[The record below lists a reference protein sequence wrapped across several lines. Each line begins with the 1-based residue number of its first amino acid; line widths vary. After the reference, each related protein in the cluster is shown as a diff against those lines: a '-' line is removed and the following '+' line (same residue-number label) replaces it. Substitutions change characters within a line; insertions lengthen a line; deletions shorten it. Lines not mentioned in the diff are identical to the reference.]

1 MVTSAIPPREDGRAI
16 KRCAASRA
24 LGVVV
29 TVHVEG
35 GEASEGVQE
44 VPQPQPERA
53 LRALRRR
60 RPLGLHRGENPPD
73 VRAAVFEA
81 AVLPEGEV
89 AVAVCP
95 NPCAVWCD
103 QIHVL
108 YLERVR
114 GPATN
119 LFDPPSAAV
128 V

>member
-1 MVTSAIPPREDGRAI
+1 MVTSAIPPREGGRAI

-35 GEASEGVQE
+35 GEAAEGVQE

-60 RPLGLHRGENPPD
+60 RPRGLHRGEDPPD
-73 VRAAVFEA
+73 VRAAVLEA

-95 NPCAVWCD
+95 NPCAVRCD

-108 YLERVR
+108 YLGREKT
-114 GPATN
+114 PTTN
-119 LFDPPSAAV
+119 LFGPPSAAV
-128 V
+128 I

>member
-1 MVTSAIPPREDGRAI
+1 MVTSGIPPGERGRLI

-35 GEASEGVQE
+35 GEAAEGVQE

-53 LRALRRR
+53 HRALRRR
-60 RPLGLHRGENPPD
+60 RPRGLHRGEDPPD
-73 VRAAVFEA
+73 DRAAIFEA
-81 AVLPEGEV
+81 AVFRVGEV
-89 AVAVCP
+89 AVAVRP

-103 QIHVL
+103 QIHVW
-108 YLERVR
+108 YLET
-114 GPATN
+114 GKTSATN

>member
-1 MVTSAIPPREDGRAI
+1 MVTSAIPSAEGGGPI
-16 KRCAASRA
+16 KRYAASRA

-35 GEASEGVQE
+35 GETAEGVQE
-44 VPQPQPERA
+44 VPQPQPERSGRA
-53 LRALRRR
+53 LLRRR
-60 RPLGLHRGENPPD
+60 PGGLHRREDPPD

-89 AVAVCP
+89 AVAVRP

-108 YLERVR
+108 YLERVK
-114 GPATN
+114 GPRDEP
-119 LFDPPSAAV
+119 L
-128 V
+128 